1 MSLVGTR
8 DRERVAD
15 ELRRH
20 YLEGRLSAEE
30 LAERLELAL
39 RARTQSDLYLAARS
53 LPGHALWQEVLGPPA
68 RAAGRVAVLLALVSM
83 WCMASMI
90 FVLAFFVAVIVHGAT
105 AGTLVGFPLAWGLM
119 TWMVWRLCHRG
130 GRRPA

>member
-8 DRERVAD
+8 DRERLAD

-20 YLEGRLSAEE
+20 YIEGRLSSDE
-30 LAERLELAL
+30 LADRLELAL
-39 RARTQSDLYLAARS
+39 RARTQGDLFLAARS
-53 LPGHALWQEVLGPPA
+53 LPGHALWQEVLRPPA
-68 RAAGRVAVLLALVSM
+68 RAVGRAAVLLALVSM
-83 WCMASMI
+83 WCMASLV

-105 AGTLVGFPLAWGLM
+105 AEMLAGFPLAWALM
-119 TWMVWRLCHRG
+119 TWVLWRLWHR